1 MRIQVCDCA
10 DGDVLLAQ
18 PRPCRVCSA
27 AHEAVPSMGTLPSQ
41 AEAAAGSNLCQ
52 GSVPPDLSPSAAWV
66 LL

>member
-1 MRIQVCDCA
+1 MT
-10 DGDVLLAQ
+10 VLMVMCCWHSLVPAG
-18 PRPCRVCSA
+18 VCSA